1 MGLGERL
8 NGIQEVIGSIPII
21 STKNPETFGFR
32 IFSFLA
38 ISSALGCYSA
48 NNSRGQFYRLI
59 YLVVKTIGSPW
70 QRSTP
75 PVTHTVSP
83 LMALT

>member
-32 IFSFLA
+32 IFSFLK
-38 ISSALGCYSA
+38 C
-48 NNSRGQFYRLI
+48 NMNHPRL
-59 YLVVKTIGSPW
+59 LF
-70 QRSTP
+70 
-75 PVTHTVSP
+75 
-83 LMALT
+83 AE